1 MDFGSARVGVG
12 TILRNAEVELGNTLS
27 LTLGD
32 IGGGITTTFA
42 VSREQ
47 AKKAPQVPEGE
58 DPYIKIIVL
67 KGKKYYL
74 YVHRFYSSYSW
85 I

>member
-1 MDFGSARVGVG
+1 VNLGGPSLGMALG
-12 TILRNAEVELGNTLS
+12 NAIGMLGNTLGDA
-27 LTLGD
+27 LGD
-32 IGGGITTTFA
+32 VGAGICIDHLL
-42 VSREQ
+42 EQ

-58 DPYIKIIVL
+58 DPYIKKIVL

-74 YVHRFYSSYSW
+74 YVHRFYSYSW

>member
-1 MDFGSARVGVG
+1 MSVLENVV
-12 TILRNAEVELGNTLS
+12 VELGNTLS
-27 LTLGD
+27 VALGD
-32 IGGGITTTFA
+32 IGGGITIDA

-47 AKKAPQVPEGE
+47 AKKAPQVPQGE
-58 DPYIKIIVL
+58 DPYIKKIVL

-74 YVHRFYSSYSW
+74 YVHRFYSYSW